1 MTKSKTDRYTHL
13 AFVVV
18 ILAII
23 AVIVGVIWTAS
34 TGRSGQR
41 VYLGSA
47 VISMCLVLFLMW
59 VFYIYQGSMVRR
71 NLTNFSILDYPGVIG
86 LPTISII
93 VLALGFFITG
103 MINASTGNSTDS
115 LPYLISAMVSFAVL
129 LIYIPIQYPMYF
141 VKAS

>member
-1 MTKSKTDRYTHL
+1 MTKSKTDRYTNL

-47 VISMCLVLFLMW
+47 LISMSVLVCLVYLTVYAHTDKEHTDKEAYTLFDYLT
-59 VFYIYQGSMVRR
+59 YITAE
-71 NLTNFSILDYPGVIG
+71 LVIFLG
-86 LPTISII
+86 I
-93 VLALGFFITG
+93 GFFITA
-103 MINASTGNSTDS
+103 MITLTTGNSTDS
-115 LPYLISAMVSFAVL
+115 LPYLISAVISIAY
-129 LIYIPIQYPMYF
+129 LILWNAYSY
-141 VKAS
+141 ATTDEL